1 MKIAALVLLAQSAP
15 AEWIPLAPGNRWVYR
30 VDADADAEFVHEV
43 VGREKV
49 GDTDCFVV
57 EHRSILP
64 GLPSPR
70 VLRKEWLSSS
80 PAGVTI
86 HRLQR
91 GRSLMEVERPFFKT
105 KAALRK
111 DDEWEGEAKTSENAP
126 RYRVWVEDEEPVE
139 VPAGKFTARRLRL
152 KIEAGERYVS
162 EGREWYA
169 RGVGLVKSEMTIRIG
184 SEGTSIAAELKSFR
198 PGTEQPR
205 GPEGR

>member
-1 MKIAALVLLAQSAP
+1 MMFTAVVFLVQAAP
-15 AEWIPLAPGNRWVYR
+15 AEWIPLAAGNRWVYR
-30 VDADADAEFVHEV
+30 VDADADVEFIHEV

-49 GDTDCFVV
+49 GETDCFVV
-57 EHRSILP
+57 EHRSMLP

-70 VLRKEWLSSS
+70 VLRKEWLSPS
-80 PAGVTI
+80 PAGVKI

-91 GRSLMEVERPFFKT
+91 GRSLMEVEQPFFKT
-105 KAALRK
+105 KAALKK
-111 DDEWEGEAKTSENAP
+111 DDEWEGEAKTAENPP
-126 RYRVWVEDEEPVE
+126 RYHVWVEDEETVE

-152 KIEAGERYVS
+152 KIEAGEKFVS
-162 EGREWYA
+162 EGREWYV